1 MPSARRTTH
10 LEGPSV
16 ASDHLDPADAQ
27 LSRGP
32 ALGGG
37 LALDER
43 EVWLEPS
50 QTDTLTRTTHR
61 GPDRSWRKAA
71 PPRPKKRRRQWGAE
85 RPRPPLPVVEKPAGH
100 DATWMGGVGLTV
112 TVVAWLV
119 YLAHTVISGFIDDG
133 VHDSQFL
140 AQTVAY
146 VVLMTFLLYS
156 SFMYLLAR
164 QGALYRSRDHV
175 RVPRAEID
183 AFMASSRPSLTVLVP
198 SSAALQEYPGLRIVL
213 LLDDPPTPKDP
224 AAAASLAGCRALPRE
239 IMTLLREPY
248 ERLSASLGAHEAA
261 ARLGGAASSDAV
273 RSLACDYF
281 FAAWWL
287 RDQVAVHPR
296 SSHADDFMAEQVLGG
311 LADDLEITARA
322 LFGALDTGAPVPA
335 ERLAQLGRRLVWTFE
350 AEISSFE
357 RKAYVNLPHD
367 SNKAMNLNA
376 YIGLMGTRVRAMD
389 TRIGRVL
396 RPSTAE
402 DARLI

>member
-183 AFMASSRPSLTVLVP
+183 AFMATSQPSLTVLVP
-198 SSAALQEYPGLRIVL
+198 SYAEEPAVIRATLLSAALQEYPGLRIVL

-239 IMTLLREPY
+239 IMTLLREPTSG
-248 ERLSASLGAHEAA
+248 SAPPLAPMRRRPGWAALRRPTPSGPWPATTSSPPGGSGTRSRSTPAAPTPTTSWPSRCWAGSRMTWRSPLGRSSGLWTP
-261 ARLGGAASSDAV
+261 ARLCLPSGWRSWAGAWCGPSRR
-273 RSLACDYF
+273 RS
-281 FAAWWL
+281 
-287 RDQVAVHPR
+287 
-296 SSHADDFMAEQVLGG
+296 
-311 LADDLEITARA
+311 
-322 LFGALDTGAPVPA
+322 
-335 ERLAQLGRRLVWTFE
+335 
-350 AEISSFE
+350 
-357 RKAYVNLPHD
+357 
-367 SNKAMNLNA
+367 
-376 YIGLMGTRVRAMD
+376 
-389 TRIGRVL
+389 
-396 RPSTAE
+396 RPSS
-402 DARLI
+402 ARPTSTCRTTRTRR